1 MRLGSLTLV
10 AFLCGV
16 ATAAAYRRF
25 TNRDAASC
33 ALKRL
38 IAHLQEIRLYADEP
52 ALIWRAQ
59 IAALRESARLFVTM
73 IKPSLMLALPMA
85 WLLVQFDAGF
95 GHALLP
101 LNEPAMVTVHLT
113 RELNAGDAAA
123 TLTAP
128 PEIAVETPPVRV
140 LAEREISWR
149 VRPARAV
156 HGSVVVRLGE
166 DRLAK
171 SIAAGPDW
179 WWVSPCRFRRILA
192 VAVHPWDGRLPADD
206 VKWISTGYPEVPWFG
221 WFLVFSTLGAALEL
235 WRR

>member
-1 MRLGSLTLV
+1 MRLLSLATI

-16 ATAAAYRRF
+16 GTAAVYRRF
-25 TNRDAASC
+25 MNRDATSR

-73 IKPSLMLALPMA
+73 MKPSLMVVLPMV

-95 GHALLP
+95 GHAPLP
-101 LNEPAMVTVHLT
+101 LNEPAIVTVHLA
-113 RELNAGDAAA
+113 RELNAGDAAT

-140 LAEREISWR
+140 LAQREISWR
-149 VRPARAV
+149 VRPVGAV
-156 HGSVVVRLGE
+156 HGSAVVQIGE
-166 DRLAK
+166 GHFAK

-179 WWVSPCRFRRILA
+179 RWVSPCRFRRILA
-192 VAVHPWDGRLPADD
+192 LAIHPWDGRLPAGD
-206 VKWISTGYPEVPWFG
+206 VKWISTGYPEAPWLG
-221 WFLVFSTLGAALEL
+221 WFLVFSTLGAAFEL